1 MIDLVGGPF
10 AVIESDPGVFT
21 SLTRRLGI
29 RGLELI
35 ELYDIEPWATDH
47 LSPRGLIFCFM
58 WRKDAH
64 RPTDFNDPAADRV
77 WFANQLSDDA
87 CATHAILNVV
97 LNCPGVE
104 LGEELR
110 MFKEE
115 TERMSPVIRG
125 LAITNSPT
133 IRQAHN
139 SLARP
144 ADIRGALNSLTT
156 TSLLAQRA
164 KLKSKSKSTSTD
176 QPPPAKRAKTNG
188 TPSKAKP
195 RPNAQ
200 SKGKEKAKAKGDEE
214 EEEGAEETYHFI
226 GYVPAFGKVWE
237 LDGLK
242 SGPLEVG
249 ELPLSHHP
257 PPQPSSSSQPNPQP
271 KPPQSPTS
279 EWMSTVRPA
288 LRLKMSKYGAS
299 PTDSGSNIRF
309 SLLAIVDGGY
319 EGASDEFE
327 LGKRERVAL
336 ERRLDACQEGEGWRG
351 MVDPTLLSSAPTIF
365 SSPLPLDGG
374 LVYAPD
380 FGARKQQRNIEIL
393 QMSKEELVRAW
404 EECVRSGMRAKVGLE
419 DEIGKGV
426 RANTDHVKRTFD
438 YEPFFKEFV
447 KRAWEEGV
455 LDGLK

>member
-10 AVIESDPGVFT
+10 AVIESDPGNVIQSLEIQLNNEIPGVFT

-139 SLARP
+139 SLARSVLP
-144 ADIRGALNSLTT
+144 SPLVVCS
-156 TSLLAQRA
+156 S
-164 KLKSKSKSTSTD
+164 STHFTID
-176 QPPPAKRAKTNG
+176 QPT
-188 TPSKAKP
+188 
-195 RPNAQ
+195 
-200 SKGKEKAKAKGDEE
+200 
-214 EEEGAEETYHFI
+214 
-226 GYVPAFGKVWE
+226 
-237 LDGLK
+237 
-242 SGPLEVG
+242 SG
-249 ELPLSHHP
+249 
-257 PPQPSSSSQPNPQP
+257 
-271 KPPQSPTS
+271 
-279 EWMSTVRPA
+279 
-288 LRLKMSKYGAS
+288 
-299 PTDSGSNIRF
+299 
-309 SLLAIVDGGY
+309 
-319 EGASDEFE
+319 
-327 LGKRERVAL
+327 
-336 ERRLDACQEGEGWRG
+336 
-351 MVDPTLLSSAPTIF
+351 
-365 SSPLPLDGG
+365 
-374 LVYAPD
+374 
-380 FGARKQQRNIEIL
+380 
-393 QMSKEELVRAW
+393 
-404 EECVRSGMRAKVGLE
+404 
-419 DEIGKGV
+419 
-426 RANTDHVKRTFD
+426 
-438 YEPFFKEFV
+438 EP
-447 KRAWEEGV
+447 
-455 LDGLK
+455 